1 MNTSLK
7 TLPLE
12 NSSGRSKKMDS
23 SIQDVKAASEFIGI
37 LMGDALLS
45 IMLLDIIF
53 FPFDKAK
60 YFAIFCRGKSFSFD
74 KSLLMGD
81 PNCPSILP
89 LTYNLLH
96 SYTIVQL

>member
-1 MNTSLK
+1 MNTGLK
-7 TLPLE
+7 ALPLE

-60 YFAIFCRGKSFSFD
+60 
-74 KSLLMGD
+74 
-81 PNCPSILP
+81 
-89 LTYNLLH
+89 NLRFLA
-96 SYTIVQL
+96 TENLFR